1 MDKRKNILIMISQKY
16 PYGIGEVYLE
26 RELRFFVDAFD
37 EVLLY
42 PMNRA
47 DQKRPLP
54 EKVHLNNMFC
64 DRGHN
69 VNKKY
74 AIKNYFSANRIV
86 NEELKNAALGVSYL
100 QANKKEFLAQLI
112 MNYELADKFYESF
125 VHKARNASTCFYSVW
140 MDEGAVIMSLLKRSK
155 RIPSFVFRLHGYDL
169 YDHRRVGNYMPF
181 RHLCFSEASKIFV
194 VSKNGADYLNNLTPF
209 YNKIE
214 VNYSGLD
221 DYGVPQHLEN
231 SHKNFTIISCSH
243 IIPLKRIDLI
253 VETLKGLDQKITWHH
268 FGSGSEFSAIVES
281 SRSLPSNIEVT
292 LHGHVPFDAL
302 IDFYKSNKVDL
313 FIHLSESEGLPL
325 SIVEAMSFG
334 IPVIAANV
342 GGVSE
347 VLSDQE
353 GFLISKD
360 VDVDVVRKI
369 IVDLTLDSGLQKTL
383 SIGARAKF
391 LKLFHAEKNYVN
403 FVKLLQE
410 NG

>member
-1 MDKRKNILIMISQKY
+1 M
-16 PYGIGEVYLE
+16 
-26 RELRFFVDAFD
+26 
-37 EVLLY
+37 
-42 PMNRA
+42 
-47 DQKRPLP
+47 
-54 EKVHLNNMFC
+54 
-64 DRGHN
+64 
-69 VNKKY
+69 
-74 AIKNYFSANRIV
+74 
-86 NEELKNAALGVSYL
+86 
-100 QANKKEFLAQLI
+100 
-112 MNYELADKFYESF
+112 
-125 VHKARNASTCFYSVW
+125 
-140 MDEGAVIMSLLKRSK
+140 
-155 RIPSFVFRLHGYDL
+155 
-169 YDHRRVGNYMPF
+169 
-181 RHLCFSEASKIFV
+181 
-194 VSKNGADYLNNLTPF
+194 
-209 YNKIE
+209 
-214 VNYSGLD
+214 
-221 DYGVPQHLEN
+221 
-231 SHKNFTIISCSH
+231 
-243 IIPLKRIDLI
+243 KRIDLI